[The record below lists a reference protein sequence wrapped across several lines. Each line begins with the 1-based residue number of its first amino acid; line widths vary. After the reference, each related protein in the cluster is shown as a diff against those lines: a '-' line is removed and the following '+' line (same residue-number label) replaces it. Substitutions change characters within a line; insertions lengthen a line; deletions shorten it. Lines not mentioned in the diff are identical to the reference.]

1 MINDTTYI
9 VNLTIFDNTYILFKL
24 HNFHMSYMISHN
36 EIVKERHIRK
46 MSNHTGILQGTII
59 MDIRNLDDKQADHVE
74 QLVEQLTTEGV
85 SYTYRDSISID
96 ARYEHEY
103 AADSATVH
111 SIIKQLYQDYHDA
124 LSVLNIARV
133 NVRTGKRVT
142 YRYDAISK
150 KVMIEESK
158 QQGFVRVTSTP
169 YALV

>member
-1 MINDTTYI
+1 M
-9 VNLTIFDNTYILFKL
+9 
-24 HNFHMSYMISHN
+24 
-36 EIVKERHIRK
+36 RH
-46 MSNHTGILQGTII
+46 
-59 MDIRNLDDKQADHVE
+59 HVE

-103 AADSATVH
+103 AADAATVH

-133 NVRTGKRVT
+133 DVRTGKRVT

-158 QQGFVRVTSTP
+158 QAARICSRHL
-169 YALV
+169 YALRSGVTMVNPLL